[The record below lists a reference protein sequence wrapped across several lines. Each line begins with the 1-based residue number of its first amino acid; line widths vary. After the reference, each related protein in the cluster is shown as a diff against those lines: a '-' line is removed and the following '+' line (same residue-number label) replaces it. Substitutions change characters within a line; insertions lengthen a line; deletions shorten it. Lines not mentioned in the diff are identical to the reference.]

1 MMARQP
7 IISYDWVSDTI
18 LGNSMD
24 VLPSMM
30 QYLVIQPKKTLYKIF
45 NQLKFDISL
54 ISEEKVPSTKVSL
67 TKEELGNI
75 ITKCSGHVVPE
86 GDPQQPNTLVMCDS
100 NTFRLDFKR

>member
-1 MMARQP
+1 M
-7 IISYDWVSDTI
+7 
-18 LGNSMD
+18 
-24 VLPSMM
+24 
-30 QYLVIQPKKTLYKIF
+30 IQPKKTLNKIF

-86 GDPQQPNTLVMCDS
+86 GDLQ
-100 NTFRLDFKR
+100 